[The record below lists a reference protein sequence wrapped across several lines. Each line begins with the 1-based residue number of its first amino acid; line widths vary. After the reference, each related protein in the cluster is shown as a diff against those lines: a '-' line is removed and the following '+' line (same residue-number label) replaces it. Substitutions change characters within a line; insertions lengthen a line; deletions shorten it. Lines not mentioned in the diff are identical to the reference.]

1 MTRVYM
7 VRHGRAAAGWN
18 VDPDP
23 GLDEL
28 GRSQSLAVATKLS
41 PLGPLPVMSSP
52 LLRCQQT
59 AFPLSTAWKQEVVVE
74 QVRLLHDDPP
84 TDRIAKLHFAQH
96 RRIVV
101 LAPGIAQVREA
112 GNDRV
117 NRVDLVLRL
126 GPARPHSAVLLRAL
140 PEQVRIAQV
149 LDVSGD
155 GIGSDVEVVGHL
167 RHVGETGDRL
177 PEPLEE
183 GHFLR
188 RTESGGNERVIRH
201 NVENVL
207 DESARNLPTL
217 MGCRHRQR
225 VPAV

>member
-1 MTRVYM
+1 M
-7 VRHGRAAAGWN
+7 A
-18 VDPDP
+18 
-23 GLDEL
+23 
-28 GRSQSLAVATKLS
+28 ATKGIANR
-41 PLGPLPVMSSP
+41 LGLAGSEASLPVMIANEVD
-52 LLRCQQT
+52 LLSARRS
-59 AFPLSTAWKQEVVVE
+59 FVEQEIVAE
-74 QVRLLHDDPP
+74 QVRLLRDDPP

-96 RRIVV
+96 RRIDV

-117 NRVDLVLRL
+117 DRVDLVLRL
-126 GPARPHSAVLLRAL
+126 GPARPHAVAFLRAL

-155 GIGSDVEVVGHL
+155 GLGLDVEVVGHL
-167 RHVGETGDRL
+167 RHVGETRDLL
-177 PEPLEE
+177 PQPLEQ
-183 GHFLR
+183 GHLLR